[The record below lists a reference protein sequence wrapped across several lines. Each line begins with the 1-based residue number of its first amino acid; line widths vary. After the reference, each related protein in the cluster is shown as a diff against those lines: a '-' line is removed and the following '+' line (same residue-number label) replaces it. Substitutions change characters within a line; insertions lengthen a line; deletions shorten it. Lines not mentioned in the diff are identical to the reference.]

1 MRQPSSP
8 PTSVAPA
15 EAFQQQLARLRAE
28 QDRLFE
34 DLRGGEARLR
44 HLARS
49 VWRVEE
55 EERRRIARDLHD
67 GVGQN
72 LSALR
77 HRVEAV
83 RVRASAAEDIASL
96 DEAIALCDQALAE
109 TRSLVRLLRPQILDD
124 LGLEAALRWLARS
137 CEESTHAEVDVDVQ
151 VDEVQLGPELA
162 TLAFRVVQES
172 LTNVTRHARAKHVS
186 IRVAMRAGQLSVL
199 VVDDGAGFDV
209 AAGLAAS
216 SEGRSAGLSGMRER
230 VSLFGGRFNLVSAPG
245 DGTQVRAQ
253 VPLAL
258 QGAR

>member
-1 MRQPSSP
+1 MNSNSQH
-8 PTSVAPA
+8 TGVD
-15 EAFQQQLARLRAE
+15 AFQQQLARLRQE

-77 HRVEAV
+77 HRIEAV
-83 RVRASAAEDIASL
+83 RARVTASDDVQTL
-96 DEAIALCDQALAE
+96 TQAIELCDQALAE
-109 TRSLVRLLRPQILDD
+109 TRGLVRLLRPQILDD

-137 CEESTHAEVDVDVQ
+137 CEESTKVEMEIEVHVNEAE
-151 VDEVQLGPELA
+151 LGHELA
-162 TLAFRVVQES
+162 TLVFRVVQEA
-172 LTNVTRHARAKHVS
+172 LTNITRHAQARHVS
-186 IRVAMRAGQLSVL
+186 IRVALRAAQLSVL
-199 VVDDGAGFDV
+199 VVDDGVGFDV
-209 AAGLAAS
+209 SACLNAS

-230 VSLFGGRFNLVSAPG
+230 VSLFGGRFTLVSAPG
-245 DGTQVRAQ
+245 EGSQVRVQ

-258 QGAR
+258 AGAR